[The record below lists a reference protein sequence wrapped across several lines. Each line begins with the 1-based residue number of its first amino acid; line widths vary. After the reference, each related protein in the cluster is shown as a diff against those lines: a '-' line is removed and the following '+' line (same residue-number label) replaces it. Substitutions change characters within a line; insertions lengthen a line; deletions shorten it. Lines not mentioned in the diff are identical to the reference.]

1 MATSFVALT
10 HRTDNVNIEA
20 FGPNGSRSSNT
31 LGSGPGGGSAI
42 IVYPNQSANDG
53 SIAGK
58 SAAVPETSEA
68 MLYRDGNQSSSENSS
83 CSFTGAFGSSTTAT
97 TTVASTSFEASAQAA
112 GDMQLVSIET
122 MASSSS
128 SSNSTSVQGSYVGMH
143 STAVVA
149 METQHPNQQQQNSL
163 GPSNGME
170 GGSKEGGTGY
180 QSAYKISD
188 NVYKHAIQLE
198 YTRNPLKYEMSGQ
211 DDRGLRKLNNLEE
224 NRLDEVNQHLR
235 PLCAYVEG
243 NRENKK
249 FITDISEGLQCFE
262 QAIKRIIMAVKNI
275 HSFKCMCQDDQIAL
289 LKGSV
294 GEIKGLLNIRYFNP
308 TQELCIVPNPSVSP
322 TDRGSNSKVE
332 TALFCSCFTNLAWH
346 FLVLPGS
353 KLYSHHRSWVSKE
366 NVWRGAVQ
374 PLQSLLLFLSS

>member
-1 MATSFVALT
+1 M
-10 HRTDNVNIEA
+10 
-20 FGPNGSRSSNT
+20 
-31 LGSGPGGGSAI
+31 GSGPGGGSAI
-42 IVYPNQSANDG
+42 IVYPNPSATDG
-53 SIAGK
+53 GLAAK
-58 SAAVPETSEA
+58 SDAAVPETSEA
-68 MLYRDGNQSSSENSS
+68 MLYRDQSNQSSSENSS

-97 TTVASTSFEASAQAA
+97 TTTVASTSFEASAQAA
-112 GDMQLVSIET
+112 SAAAGVVDMQLVSTET

-128 SSNSTSVQGSYVGMH
+128 NSNGTSVQDVYVGMH
-143 STAVVA
+143 STTTVVA
-149 METQHPNQQQQNSL
+149 METQLHPNQQQQQHPL
-163 GPSNGME
+163 GPPNGME

-180 QSAYKISD
+180 QSAFKISD

-243 NRENKK
+243 NRQNKK

-322 TDRGSNSKVE
+322 E
-332 TALFCSCFTNLAWH
+332 TAQRSDRFVPLLFC
-346 FLVLPGS
+346 
-353 KLYSHHRSWVSKE
+353 
-366 NVWRGAVQ
+366 
-374 PLQSLLLFLSS
+374 